1 MAENGYCPSGRLF
14 EAAAC
19 GAAILSDNWPGLD
32 TFFEP
37 GREII
42 VANQTDDA
50 VEALD
55 KSPEELRRMARA
67 ARERTLEEHT
77 ADVRARQFEAIIEGL
92 PAFDTRVLKAAQ
104 AAEAVGVLERAA
116 STLWE
121 RRGSRSASVCR
132 Q

>member
-1 MAENGYCPSGRLF
+1 MIENGYCPSGRLF

-19 GAAILSDNWPGLD
+19 GAAVLSDDWPGLD

-55 KSPEELRRMARA
+55 KSPEDLARIARA

-77 ADVRARQFEAIIEGL
+77 SDVRARQLEAIIEGF
-92 PAFDTRVLKAAQ
+92 PAFDTQVLNAAQ
-104 AAEAVGVLERAA
+104 TAEAR
-116 STLWE
+116 T
-121 RRGSRSASVCR
+121 
-132 Q
+132 